1 MCAALSYHGANY
13 RSAAD
18 RAGLAGALVD
28 AEMVLKIAAA
38 VDPIDAGTIAA
49 DALLQDFPD
58 GTVKFFNFSAG

>member
-1 MCAALSYHGANY
+1 MGAALSYHGADY

-38 VDPIDAGTIAA
+38 VDPIDAGPVAA
-49 DALLQDFPD
+49 DAVGQHVAD
-58 GTVKFFNFSAG
+58 GLPQRSGL